1 MLSCTRPGRAGWA
14 APAVASCFPQLS
26 LCAGLAVV
34 RYSLAICRGLTQEGA
49 GGTKR
54 CIGPRDMDLE
64 VVSRT
69 FYQAFTVRQDNIYI
83 VRASSTSQQW
93 QEMQAVAREAV
104 QSFRLPAALA

>member
-1 MLSCTRPGRAGWA
+1 MLSAAG
-14 APAVASCFPQLS
+14 
-26 LCAGLAVV
+26 

-49 GGTKR
+49 GGSKR

-69 FYQAFTVRQDNIYI
+69 FYQAFAVRQGNIYI
-83 VRASSTSQQW
+83 VRASSTTQQW
-93 QEMQAVAREAV
+93 QDMQAVAREAV